1 MKERKNLNLDKFITT
16 SSSPAINM
24 AILSLVNA
32 RNIDNLSDKYS
43 ISHNGN
49 ECQVV
54 YAKKNNKVN
63 SKVYYGETDY
73 ENEGVYTTT
82 LLFKDITLFYRPLA
96 CIKALLLITSKISP
110 ETPTNAKITAGE
122 INDLYGQY
130 DTNVAARLFMN
141 AIQKLETIYFYD
153 CGEYKQLF
161 TGVFRKDNVIT
172 VNLANLDWNK
182 ICAYPML
189 LPKIAFKLG
198 DRAFMLTYYTYYKTR
213 MNPNE
218 TKISAKV
225 IKTLFPVNAAQPR
238 LKTFKKEIE
247 TACSEIN
254 ESHHLHIKLIFS
266 SKSTRF
272 AEFMESG
279 VIHIRLGKILHGYLS
294 KRKTTKRHNH

>member
-1 MKERKNLNLDKFITT
+1 MKKENNLNLDKFITT

-54 YAKKNNKVN
+54 YAKKNNKAN

-73 ENEGVYTTT
+73 ENEGIYTTT

-96 CIKALLLITSKISP
+96 YIKALLLIISKINP
-110 ETPTNAKITAGE
+110 ETPLNAKIAVGE
-122 INDLYGQY
+122 INDLYKPKKA
-130 DTNVAARLFMN
+130 NVAARLFMN
-141 AIQKLETIYFYD
+141 ATKKLETIYFYD

-161 TGVFRKDNVIT
+161 TNVHRKDNVIT
-172 VNLANLDWNK
+172 VELGNIDWTK
-182 ICAYPML
+182 ICTFPML
-189 LPKIAFKLG
+189 LPKEAFKL
-198 DRAFMLTYYTYYKTR
+198 DEKAFMLTYYTYYKTR

-225 IKTLFPVNAAQPR
+225 IKNLFAINTNSPR
-238 LKTFKKEIE
+238 LDTLIKNIE
-247 TACSEIN
+247 SACKEIN
-254 ESHHLHIKLIFS
+254 ESELLRIRLNFS
-266 SKSTRF
+266 SYYNRF
-272 AEFMESG
+272 AEFMELG
-279 VIHIRLGKILHGYLS
+279 TVHIQLEKKLRNYLLTKKNKNKVI
-294 KRKTTKRHNH
+294 